1 MSSPNVH
8 RQAPATPGVALAS
21 SANSQTDYLMA
32 ADTPVPGSPSGKS
45 HASRKSV
52 QSHAESTT
60 TQKEWKGMHKA
71 SLFSCIVNLANSII
85 GAGILGLPHGIKEC
99 GLVLGIIVMT
109 TCCCLSTFS
118 LHLLAQC
125 GHFFHQRGQPS
136 SFYAV
141 AVEAIPRWSI
151 ITDIAVVVNCFA
163 NGATY
168 LIVVG
173 DLMPDVMD
181 FMGAGGVAQNRRLWV
196 LVAFAVVTPL
206 SCLPRLDSLRYT
218 SSMSM
223 IFIAFVTVM
232 VVLYKIA
239 PEGMDPCE
247 HLDGSLS
254 GGCVE
259 DRKLFNWASE
269 CLKAIT
275 VFIFCFTCQQNMFTV
290 CNEISD
296 PSPRRYDLS
305 IFGSQGFALL
315 VYLVVSVCSYY
326 TYGDRIDSDMLK
338 SYPVTAVVSVARIC
352 IALLVCFAYPL
363 QAHPSRRSA
372 LSLWEQY
379 REWQRG
385 KKVAAS
391 TEDDCEDNNNDADDD
406 DSVIAEATKL
416 FRYWTVTILFLTASL
431 AVALAVSD
439 LGVALA
445 ISGGTASTLVCYIVP
460 GICYY
465 NIYPEPHL
473 KRTFA
478 FAMFCLGLVIM
489 PASILITFLA

>member
-1 MSSPNVH
+1 MSSPHGGASAHTALV
-8 RQAPATPGVALAS
+8 AGV
-21 SANSQTDYLMA
+21 NG
-32 ADTPVPGSPSGKS
+32 VPGSPSAKS
-45 HASRKSV
+45 HASRKTIA
-52 QSHAESTT
+52 SHAESTMT
-60 TQKEWKGMHKA
+60 NKEREGMHKA
-71 SLFSCIVNLANSII
+71 SLFSCVVNLANSII
-85 GAGILGLPHGIKEC
+85 GAGILGLPHGMKEC
-99 GLVLGIIVMT
+99 GLALGIMVMSI
-109 TCCCLSTFS
+109 CCLMSTFS

-125 GHFFHQRGQPS
+125 AHFFHLRGQPS

-141 AVEAIPRWSI
+141 AVEAIPKWSI
-151 ITDIAVVVNCFA
+151 ITDIAVVINCFA
-163 NGATY
+163 NGVTY

-181 FMGAGGVAQNRRLWV
+181 FMSQHVIHHSVGVGQNRRLWV

-206 SCLPRLDSLRYT
+206 SCLPRLDSLRFT
-218 SSMSM
+218 STLSMV
-223 IFIAFVTVM
+223 FIAFVTVM

-239 PEGMDPCE
+239 PDGMDPCD
-247 HLDGSLS
+247 HLDGSHS
-254 GGCVE
+254 GECAEVGFPE
-259 DRKLFNWASE
+259 TKMFNWASE

-338 SYPVTAVVSVARIC
+338 SYPVTAVVTVARTC

-379 REWQRG
+379 HSWQRG
-385 KKVAAS
+385 RKVEAA
-391 TEDDCEDNNNDADDD
+391 EDCEDCEEEDC
-406 DSVIAEATKL
+406 DSVITEATKL
-416 FRYWTVTILFLTASL
+416 FRYWSVTILFLVGSL
-431 AVALAVSD
+431 AVALAVSN

-465 NIYPEPHL
+465 NIYSEPHL

-478 FAMFCLGLVIM
+478 FALFCLGLLIM